1 MTDSNSTYWNKVYV
15 TGGNDIYW
23 SEIFKNITKNK
34 ASRENKGAICLYWY
48 LLNKKD
54 HPTHIQEEFKK
65 YNINNDFPKGL
76 EDNHHFNKSG
86 WELLKSR
93 SLIELDHEK
102 LGKHGRV
109 KYYKVNPAFLCLP
122 FYNKQAIKDKSYEDM
137 TERYRFRPEHR
148 YSNEFDALWTSFYPD
163 SYKKGEWLSISLVS
177 DLLDFV
183 QKIKRDPKD
192 FLKPLATLKKLNYI
206 SLWILIQRMFYELYL
221 YIKSDVLEFRY
232 PSFPFNEIL
241 ELSRGNTIKE
251 AKEKIERYYKGGGHE
266 IYDPNPYIKES
277 LKRFKIFK
285 TDWEWKYCD
294 RVSKQTLEKEAIL
307 DLKKINTLSKN
318 EIPEKLDIRIKELF
332 EYLNFLIRAY
342 SYYESGI
349 LTGTPFYIHDFLAM
363 GLPKRE

>member
-1 MTDSNSTYWNKVYV
+1 MVDSN
-15 TGGNDIYW
+15 DILW
-23 SEIFKNITKNK
+23 SEIFKNRTKNK
-34 ASRENKGAICLYWY
+34 ASKENKGAICLYWY
-48 LLNKKD
+48 LLNKIDYPGNICK
-54 HPTHIQEEFKK
+54 EFMNYSIYHNGK
-65 YNINNDFPKGL
+65 FPKGL
-76 EDNHHFNKSG
+76 EDNKNIHKSG
-86 WELLKSR
+86 WNLLKYR
-93 SLIELDHEK
+93 SLIDKDHVDPNDK
-102 LGKHGRV
+102 RKT
-109 KYYKVNPAFLCLP
+109 YYKVNPAFLCLP
-122 FYNKQAIKDKSYEDM
+122 FYNEIAIKDKSYENM
-137 TERYRFRPEHR
+137 IERYRFRPEHR
-148 YSNEFDALWTSFYPD
+148 YSDEFDALWASFYPD

-177 DLLDFV
+177 DLLDFI
-183 QKIKRDPKD
+183 QKISRKPKD

-221 YIKSDVLEFRY
+221 YIKSDVLEFHY

-241 ELSRGNTIKE
+241 ELSRRNTIKE
-251 AKEKIERYYKGGGHE
+251 AKERIERYYKGRGHE

-285 TDWEWKYCD
+285 TDWNWKYCD

-307 DLKKINTLSKN
+307 DLKKMNTLSKN